1 MIAETQ
7 FQEPRFVFPLDTK
20 ARPEAERFIA
30 GMRVSSKVKR
40 SRKANKEQLHPE
52 GVGRLYLAIVNRAVL
67 DVLENGEDARS
78 AERWLMSKEFDKLQ
92 GLFG

>member
-7 FQEPRFVFPLDTK
+7 FQEPQFVFPLDTK
-20 ARPEAERFIA
+20 ARRVPERYIA
-30 GMRVSSKVKR
+30 GMRVSSELKR
-40 SRKANKEQLHPE
+40 VSKAKKEQLHPE

-67 DVLENGEDARS
+67 DVLENGEEARS
-78 AERWLMSKEFDKLQ
+78 AERWLMSKDFDRLQ

>member
-7 FQEPRFVFPLDTK
+7 FQEPQFAFPLKTK
-20 ARPEAERFIA
+20 ARREPERYIA
-30 GMRVSSKVKR
+30 GMRVSSQLKR
-40 SRKANKEQLHPE
+40 SANARKEQFHQK

-67 DVLENGEDARS
+67 DVLENGEEARS
-78 AERWLMSKEFDKLQ
+78 AERWLMSTEFDRLQ

>member
-1 MIAETQ
+1 MIGETQ
-7 FQEPRFVFPLDTK
+7 FQEPPFVFPLAK
-20 ARPEAERFIA
+20 AQPEPARFIA
-30 GMRVSSKVKR
+30 GMRVSSEVKR
-40 SRKANKEQLHPE
+40 SRNAKKEQLHPK

-78 AERWLMSKEFDKLQ
+78 AERWLMSKEFDRLQ